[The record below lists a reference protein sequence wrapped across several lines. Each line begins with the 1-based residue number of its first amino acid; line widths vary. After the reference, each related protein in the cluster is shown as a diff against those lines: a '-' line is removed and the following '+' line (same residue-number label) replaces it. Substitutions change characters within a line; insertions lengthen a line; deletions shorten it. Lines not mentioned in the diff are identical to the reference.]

1 MVERLIELSARH
13 KWIVFGVV
21 LVLALWAADSV
32 RRTPL
37 DALPDISDPQVIVYT
52 EWMGRS
58 PDLVED
64 QITYPLVR
72 TLQSTPGVV
81 TVRGYSMFG
90 MSFTYALFGEGTD
103 IYWARTRVL
112 EQLGRVQQLLPP
124 DVAPTL
130 GPDASGVGWVYQ
142 YVLKD
147 TSGRLDL
154 AELRALQ
161 DFTVRP
167 ALQAVPGVAEVASLG
182 GFQRQYQI
190 VIDPDRLVG
199 FGLTLGDVTRS
210 VRDANAEVGARV
222 LELAG
227 REYVL
232 RGRGY
237 VKDLTDLERSVVSV
251 GAGGV
256 PVRLG
261 DVARVQYGPDIR
273 RGAADYNGTGETVG
287 GIVVM
292 RIGSNALDVIRALE
306 TQIANL
312 RLPDGVRLIP
322 TYNRS
327 ELILGSV
334 ATLTDTLVQQA
345 IIVTIICLV
354 FLFHA
359 RSAMVV
365 MIVLPLS
372 VLMSF
377 IGIRYLGLTSNIMSL
392 GGIAIAI
399 GELADAVIVLIE
411 NAHVRLAAAPAG
423 SDRRRIIIDACKE
436 VGRPIFFSLLLITI
450 SFLPIFTLAGQA
462 GRLFMPLAYTKTF
475 AMFAAAML
483 SITLAPPLMVLLL
496 RGRFRTEATNPVS
509 RLLTTVYRPIAAVV
523 VRFRFLVVAAAIVL
537 MVATVPVFQRLGS
550 EFMPPLD
557 EGTLLVMPTT
567 FPGISIEEA
576 RRALVAQDRIIMR
589 FPEVFSVHG
598 KVGRAETATDP
609 AQLDMIE
616 SVILLRP
623 RGEWPTCYTPRWY
636 STSAPDWVKQTVLRR
651 VWPEQ
656 RSRTLAELARDLDAA
671 LRMPGYQMAI
681 SPPIRTRIDMLTTGV
696 RTPVGVKVFGDD
708 LDEIERIS
716 VRLEGLL
723 REVPGT
729 RSTFAERQS
738 GREYVDIA
746 PDRDAIARYGLT
758 VRDVQDVVEAAI
770 GGMPVS
776 HAIAGRSRFS
786 INLRFAADWRSD
798 PQALRALLVPVP
810 STGSL
815 VDIGG
820 TNAGAGAGARSAGM
834 AGSTAGGG
842 SAMAGMGGGT
852 RRAVMPGAGAGSGSG
867 GMAGGIAP
875 PPMGGGSAADPEFLE
890 RWRQPSA
897 SVPLGQLADVRVTTG
912 PPMIKDENGVLVGY
926 VFADI
931 DQTERDLGGWVDD
944 AKAVVAAQLSMP
956 AGYRL
961 QWTGQ
966 YEFLAEM
973 EARLRYVIPLTLIL
987 VVVLLYLSMRGW
999 PQTLLVLA
1007 SLPFAIAGSVWLLA
1021 FKDYNLSTAV
1031 WVGMIAVAGVA
1042 AETGIVMVVYLDEAF
1057 ARYMREGRIRV
1068 PADVD
1073 AAVVEGAA
1081 ARVRPL
1087 LMTVATTVLG
1097 LLPMLWES
1105 GVGADV
1111 SARTAAPVVGG
1122 LWSCMVLT
1130 LLVLPAG
1137 YAMWR
1142 RGQIRASMVVAVSSG
1157 EVIPAR
1163 DVPLAEP
1170 PPPIEDFAPVDEV
1183 MPAQAEPSI
1192 DDLVAGDRAT
1202 PSTND
1207 SDTRARPQDAA

>member
-13 KWIVFGVV
+13 KWIVFGIV
-21 LVLALWAADSV
+21 LLLTAWAADSV
-32 RRTPL
+32 RKTPL

-124 DVAPTL
+124 DVTPTL

-147 TSGRLDL
+147 DTGQLDL
-154 AELRALQ
+154 AELRAFQ

-167 ALQAVPGVAEVASLG
+167 ALQAVAGVAEVASLG

-190 VIDPDRLVG
+190 VLDPDRLIG

-237 VKDLTDLERSVVSV
+237 VKDLADLERSVVTV
-251 GAGGV
+251 GSGGI
-256 PVRLG
+256 PIRLG
-261 DVARVQYGPDIR
+261 DIARVQFGPDIR

-292 RIGSNALDVIRALE
+292 RIGSNALEVIRAIEAQVATLK
-306 TQIANL
+306 
-312 RLPDGVRLIP
+312 LPEGVRLIP
-322 TYNRS
+322 TYDRS
-327 ELILGSV
+327 ELIVGSV
-334 ATLTDTLVQQA
+334 ATLTDTLMQQA
-345 IIVTIICLV
+345 VIVTIICLV

-359 RSAMVV
+359 RSALVV

-411 NAHVRLAAAPAG
+411 NAHVRLAAAPEG
-423 SDRRRIIIDACKE
+423 SDRQRVIVDACKE

-462 GRLFMPLAYTKTF
+462 GRLFTPLAYTKTF
-475 AMFAAAML
+475 AMFAAAIL

-509 RLLTTVYRPIAAVV
+509 RLLSAVYRPIAVLV
-523 VRFRFLVVAAAIVL
+523 VRLRFLVVAAAIVL

-557 EGTLLVMPTT
+557 EGSLLVMPTT
-567 FPGISIEEA
+567 FPGIAIEEA
-576 RRALVAQDRIIMR
+576 RRALVAQDHIIMG
-589 FPEVFSVHG
+589 FPEVLSVHG
-598 KVGRAETATDP
+598 KAGRAETATDP

-616 SVILLRP
+616 SVIALKP
-623 RGEWPTCYTPRWY
+623 REQWPTRYTARWF
-636 STSAPDWVKQTVLRR
+636 SASAPDWAKQALLRR
-651 VWPEQ
+651 IWPEQ
-656 RSRTLAELARDLDAA
+656 EARTLAQLARDLGGA

-681 SPPIRTRIDMLTTGV
+681 APPIRTRIDMLTTGV
-696 RTPVGVKVFGDD
+696 RTPVGIKVFGDD
-708 LDEIERIS
+708 LPEIERLS
-716 VRLEGLL
+716 VSLEGML
-723 REVPGT
+723 RQVPGT
-729 RSTFAERQS
+729 RSTFAERQT

-746 PDRDAIARYGLT
+746 PNRDVIARYGLT
-758 VRDVQDVVEAAI
+758 VRDVQDVVEAAV
-770 GGMPVS
+770 GGMSVS
-776 HAIAGRSRFS
+776 TAIAGRARFS
-786 INLRFAADWRSD
+786 INIRLAADYRAD
-798 PQALRALLVPVP
+798 PQALRALLVPVT
-810 STGSL
+810 SMGSL
-815 VDIGG
+815 INAGDG
-820 TNAGAGAGARSAGM
+820 TNTGAGVGASTAMGGASASSSSGGMGMGGARAARGASPAMSASLLQPPM
-834 AGSTAGGG
+834 AGSAQAG
-842 SAMAGMGGGT
+842 
-852 RRAVMPGAGAGSGSG
+852 P
-867 GMAGGIAP
+867 
-875 PPMGGGSAADPEFLE
+875 DLLE
-890 RWRQPSA
+890 QWRQPGA
-897 SVPLGQLADVRVTTG
+897 SVPLGHLADIRVTSG

-926 VFADI
+926 VYADI
-931 DQTERDLGGWVDD
+931 DQTQRDLGGWVED
-944 AKAVVAAQLSMP
+944 AKAVVASQLVLP
-956 AGYRL
+956 PGYRL

-966 YEFLAEM
+966 YEFLEAM
-973 EARLRYVIPLTLIL
+973 EARLRYVIPLTLVL
-987 VVVLLYLSMRGW
+987 VVALLYMAMQGW
-999 PQTLLVLA
+999 PQTFLVLS
-1007 SLPFAIAGSVWLLA
+1007 SLPFAVAGSVWLLA
-1021 FKDYNLSTAV
+1021 YMHYNLSAAV
-1031 WVGMIAVAGVA
+1031 WVGLIAVAGVA

-1057 ARYMREGRIRV
+1057 ARYMQEGRIET

-1073 AAVVEGAA
+1073 AAVVEGAS

-1097 LLPMLWES
+1097 LLPLMWEG

-1122 LWSCMVLT
+1122 LWSCMFLT
-1130 LLVLPAG
+1130 LLVLPAA

-1142 RGQIRASMVVAVSSG
+1142 RGQVRRANRAAEHRRALAANAAEPRDEPPTPDGSVAPDTEVATASATASELPRDTPSPPG
-1157 EVIPAR
+1157 EVTSVSRPTR
-1163 DVPLAEP
+1163 DS
-1170 PPPIEDFAPVDEV
+1170 ED
-1183 MPAQAEPSI
+1183 PS
-1192 DDLVAGDRAT
+1192 
-1202 PSTND
+1202 
-1207 SDTRARPQDAA
+1207 

>member
-1 MVERLIELSARH
+1 MVERIIELSVRH
-13 KWIVFGVV
+13 KWVVFAAVIA
-21 LVLALWAADSV
+21 LALFAVDSV
-32 RRTPL
+32 RKTPL
-37 DALPDISDPQVIVYT
+37 DALPDLSDPQVIVYT

-72 TLQSTPGVV
+72 ALQSTPGVQ

-90 MSFTYALFGEGTD
+90 MSFTYAIFGEGTN

-124 DVAPTL
+124 GVSPTL

-147 TSGRLDL
+147 STARMDL

-167 ALQAVPGVAEVASLG
+167 ALQAVAGVAEVASLG
-182 GFQRQYQI
+182 GFERQYQI
-190 VIDPDRLVG
+190 VIDPDKLVG
-199 FGLTLGDVTRS
+199 FGLTVTDITRS

-237 VKDLTDLERSVVSV
+237 VKGLADLEQSVVAV
-251 GAGGV
+251 GAGGT

-261 DVARVQYGPDIR
+261 DVATVRFGPEIR
-273 RGAADYNGTGETVG
+273 RGAADFNGTGEAVG

-292 RIGSNALDVIRALE
+292 RIGSNALQVIRALE
-306 TQIANL
+306 AEIATL
-312 RLPDGVRLIP
+312 RLPEGVSLIP
-322 TYNRS
+322 TYDRS

-334 ATLTDTLVQQA
+334 DTLTTTLVQQA

-359 RSAMVV
+359 RSALVV
-365 MIVLPLS
+365 MIVLPLA
-372 VLMSF
+372 VLLSF
-377 IGIRYLGLTSNIMSL
+377 IAIRYLGLSSNIMSL

-399 GELADAVIVLIE
+399 GELADAAIVLIE
-411 NAHVRLAAAPAG
+411 NAHVRLAAAPPGA
-423 SDRRRIIIDACKE
+423 DRQRVIVDACKE

-496 RGRFRTEATNPVS
+496 KGRFRTEATNPVS
-509 RLLTTVYRPIAAVV
+509 RMLSAVYRPVAVVV
-523 VRFRFLVVAAAIVL
+523 VRFRIVVVAAAVVL
-537 MVATVPVFQRLGS
+537 MIATVPTFQRLGS

-557 EGTLLVMPTT
+557 EGSLLVMPTT
-567 FPGISIEEA
+567 FPGIAIEEA
-576 RRALVAQDRIIMR
+576 RRALTAQNRIVMR
-589 FPEVFSVHG
+589 FPEIASVHG
-598 KVGRAETATDP
+598 KAGRAETATDP

-616 SVILLRP
+616 SVIALRP
-623 RGEWPTCYTPRWY
+623 RAEWPTRYTARWY
-636 STSAPDWVKQTVLRR
+636 STTAPDWAKRPLRR

-656 RSRTLAELARDLDAA
+656 QSRTLAELSRDLDTA

-681 SPPIRTRIDMLTTGV
+681 APPIRTRIDMLTTGV
-696 RTPVGVKVFGDD
+696 RTPVGIKVFGAD
-708 LDEIERIS
+708 LNEIERIS
-716 VRLEGLL
+716 IALEGML
-723 REVPGT
+723 RQVPGT
-729 RSTFAERQS
+729 RSTFAERQT
-738 GREYVDIA
+738 GREYIDIV
-746 PDRDAIARYGLT
+746 PNREAIARYGLT
-758 VRDVQDVVEAAI
+758 VRDVQDVVEAAV

-776 HAIAGRSRFS
+776 TAIAGRARFS
-786 INLRFAADWRSD
+786 INLRYAADQRSD
-798 PQALRALLVPVP
+798 PQALRRILVPVQA
-810 STGSL
+810 TGS
-815 VDIGG
+815 VA
-820 TNAGAGAGARSAGM
+820 NAGGEN
-834 AGSTAGGG
+834 AGGG
-842 SAMAGMGGGT
+842 TSARAGGMVTSSAGGTGGGMGSMGGG
-852 RRAVMPGAGAGSGSG
+852 AQSGMPASA
-867 GMAGGIAP
+867 ALAA
-875 PPMGGGSAADPEFLE
+875 PPMGGFSASPDLMEQ
-890 RWRQPSA
+890 WRQA
-897 SVPLGQLADVRVTTG
+897 GAAVPLGELADVRVTTG

-931 DQTERDLGGWVDD
+931 DQTQRDLGGWVDD
-944 AKAVVAAQLSMP
+944 AKAVVASQLSLP

-973 EARLRYVIPLTLIL
+973 EARLRYVIPLTLVL

-999 PQTLLVLA
+999 PQTFLVLS
-1007 SLPFAIAGSVWLLA
+1007 SLPFAVAGSVWLLA
-1021 FKDYNLSTAV
+1021 FMDYNLSTAV
-1031 WVGMIAVAGVA
+1031 WVGLIAVAGVA

-1057 ARYMREGRIRV
+1057 TRYVREGRIQT
-1068 PADVD
+1068 PEDVD
-1073 AAVVEGAA
+1073 AAVVEGAS

-1087 LMTVATTVLG
+1087 VMTVATTVLG
-1097 LLPMLWES
+1097 LLPLLWEA

-1122 LWSCMVLT
+1122 LWSCMLLT
-1130 LLVLPAG
+1130 LLVLPAA

-1142 RGQIRASMVVAVSSG
+1142 RHQVR
-1157 EVIPAR
+1157 R
-1163 DVPLAEP
+1163 T
-1170 PPPIEDFAPVDEV
+1170 APFT
-1183 MPAQAEPSI
+1183 
-1192 DDLVAGDRAT
+1192 DR
-1202 PSTND
+1202 S
-1207 SDTRARPQDAA
+1207 RR